1 MNPGTTPG
9 PGELLR
15 YMYRA
20 ARRGL
25 LADGSTALTSNLCVI
40 GVGRSGAVT
49 AAGLADMGHRV
60 CAVDIDAGRVAELN
74 GGKAPFFEPGL
85 DEMIARNLVSRR
97 ISFTTELSEAVPNA
111 DAVLLCVP
119 TPAGGNGEADLSM
132 LYAALRDIGP
142 LLKSGALVIT
152 RSTVPVG
159 TNALLAIQLHTEH
172 PDVDVTVISNPEF
185 LREGHAVEDFMKP
198 ERVIIGAADAHGAAK
213 AAKLYESLDRPI
225 IVTDLE
231 TAEITKYAANA
242 YLAASI
248 SFINEIANIC
258 ERTGADVTKV
268 TEALHLDRRIGEHAY
283 IEPGIG
289 FGGSCLPKD
298 ISALVSTAKDHGYE
312 PKLLQAIMDVNNS
325 QPLRIVF
332 YLEELF
338 KNLSS
343 LKVAV
348 LGISF
353 KGDTFDV
360 RSSPAM
366 SVIRHL
372 SDAGVR
378 VHAFDPMTDRTVE
391 MCVKAIAEL
400 HEDAYSAATGCD
412 ALVIASEHSE
422 FRTLDMQRLG
432 KVMASRVLIDGR
444 NVLDPTAVAEAG
456 FSYIGIGRARRGD

>member
-1 MNPGTTPG
+1 M
-9 PGELLR
+9 
-15 YMYRA
+15 
-20 ARRGL
+20 
-25 LADGSTALTSNLCVI
+25 TSSLCVI

-60 CAVDIDAGRVAELN
+60 RAVDIDADRVAVLN

-85 DEMIARNLVSRR
+85 DEMIVRNLESAR
-97 ISFTTELSEAVPNA
+97 ISFTTELSDAVPQA

-119 TPAGGNGEADLSM
+119 TPAGSDGDADLSM
-132 LYAALRDIGP
+132 LYAALRDVGP

-159 TNALLAIQLHTEH
+159 TNAKLAIQLQQEH
-172 PDVDVTVISNPEF
+172 PDADVTVISNPEF
-185 LREGHAVEDFMKP
+185 LREGHAVDDFMQP
-198 ERVIIGAADAHGAAK
+198 ERVIIGAADAHGGSS
-213 AAKLYESLDRPI
+213 AAKLYNSLSCQI
-225 IVTDLE
+225 IITDLE

-248 SFINEIANIC
+248 SFSNEIANIC

-268 TEALHLDRRIGEHAY
+268 TEALHLDRRIGKHAY

-298 ISALVSTAKDHGYE
+298 ISALVSTAESQGYD
-312 PKLLQAIMDVNNS
+312 PTLLKAIMHVNDA
-325 QPLRIVF
+325 QPRRIVT

-338 KNLSS
+338 ENLSS

-372 SDAGVR
+372 GEAGVR
-378 VHAFDPMTDRTVE
+378 VHAFDPMADRTVD
-391 MCVKAIAEL
+391 MCASAIAEL
-400 HEDAYSAATGCD
+400 HGDAYSAATGCD
-412 ALVIASEHSE
+412 AVVISTEHSE
-422 FRTLDMQRLG
+422 FRTLDLQHLG
-432 KVMASRVLIDGR
+432 RVMASPIIIDGR
-444 NVLDPTAVAEAG
+444 NVLDPATVREAG

>member
-1 MNPGTTPG
+1 
-9 PGELLR
+9 
-15 YMYRA
+15 
-20 ARRGL
+20 
-25 LADGSTALTSNLCVI
+25 
-40 GVGRSGAVT
+40 
-49 AAGLADMGHRV
+49 MGHRV
-60 CAVDIDAGRVAELN
+60 RAVDIDAGRVAELN

-85 DEMIARNLVSRR
+85 DEMIARNLESGR
-97 ISFTTELSEAVPNA
+97 ISFTTKLCEAVPNA

-119 TPAGGNGEADLSM
+119 TPAGRDGDADLSM

-142 LLKSGALVIT
+142 LLKTGALVIT

-159 TNALLAIQLHTEH
+159 TNALLATRLREEH
-172 PDVDVTVISNPEF
+172 PDVEVAVISNPEF
-185 LREGHAVEDFMKP
+185 LREGHAVDDFMRP
-198 ERVIIGAADAHGAAK
+198 ERVIIGAANANSGAR
-213 AAKLYESLDRPI
+213 AAKLYGSLDCQI
-225 IVTDLE
+225 IISDLE

-258 ERTGADVTKV
+258 ERTGADITKV

-298 ISALVSTAKDHGYE
+298 LSALVSTAEGQGYD
-312 PKLLQAIMDVNNS
+312 PTLLKAIMAVNDS
-325 QPLRIVF
+325 QPRRIVS
-332 YLEELF
+332 YLEEFF
-338 KNLSS
+338 KSLSN

-372 SDAGVR
+372 GEAGVR
-378 VHAFDPMTDRTVE
+378 VHAFDPMADRTVQT
-391 MCVKAIAEL
+391 CVSAIAEL
-400 HEDAYSAATGCD
+400 HGDAYSAATGCD
-412 ALVIASEHSE
+412 AVIIASEHSE
-422 FRTLDMQRLG
+422 FRTLDLQRLG

-444 NVLDPTAVAEAG
+444 NVLDPATVAEAG
-456 FSYIGIGRARRGD
+456 FSYIGIGRPAR

>member
-1 MNPGTTPG
+1 
-9 PGELLR
+9 
-15 YMYRA
+15 
-20 ARRGL
+20 
-25 LADGSTALTSNLCVI
+25 VI

-49 AAGLADMGHRV
+49 AAGLADMGHHV

-85 DEMIARNLVSRR
+85 DEMIARNLESGR
-97 ISFTTELSEAVPNA
+97 ISFTTELAEGVPNA

-119 TPAGGNGEADLSM
+119 TPAGGNGDADLSM
-132 LYAALRDIGP
+132 LHAALRDVGP
-142 LLKSGALVIT
+142 LLKSGALVVT

-159 TNALLAIQLHTEH
+159 TNAALAIQLRKER
-172 PDVDVTVISNPEF
+172 PDANVAVISNPEF
-185 LREGHAVEDFMKP
+185 LREGHAVDDFMRP
-198 ERVIIGAADAHGAAK
+198 ERVIIGAADARSGTSAAN
-213 AAKLYESLDRPI
+213 LYASLGCPI
-225 IVTDLE
+225 IITDLE

-298 ISALVSTAKDHGYE
+298 ISALVSTAEGHGYE
-312 PKLLQAIMDVNNS
+312 PALLKAVMDVNAF
-325 QPLRIVF
+325 QPRRVVG

-338 KNLSS
+338 KDIDN

-366 SVIRHL
+366 SVIRAL
-372 SDAGVR
+372 GGAGVR
-378 VHAFDPMTDRTVE
+378 VHAYDPMADRTVE
-391 MCVKAIAEL
+391 TCVSAIAEL

-412 ALVIASEHSE
+412 AVVIATEHSA
-422 FRTLDMQRLG
+422 FRTLDLQRMG
-432 KVMASRVLIDGR
+432 EMMASRVLIDGR
-444 NVLDPTAVAEAG
+444 NVLDPATVAEAG

>member
-1 MNPGTTPG
+1 M
-9 PGELLR
+9 
-15 YMYRA
+15 
-20 ARRGL
+20 
-25 LADGSTALTSNLCVI
+25 TSNLCVI

-60 CAVDIDAGRVAELN
+60 RAVDIDAGRVAELN

-85 DEMIARNLVSRR
+85 DEMIARNLESGR
-97 ISFTTELSEAVPNA
+97 ISFTTELCEAVPNA

-119 TPAGGNGEADLSM
+119 TPAGSNGDADLSM
-132 LYAALRDIGP
+132 LYAALRDVGP

-159 TNALLAIQLHTEH
+159 TNALLAIQLHQEH
-172 PDVDVTVISNPEF
+172 PDLEVAVISNPEF
-185 LREGHAVEDFMKP
+185 LREGHAVDDFMRP
-198 ERVIIGAADAHGAAK
+198 ERIIIGAADAHGGSS
-213 AAKLYESLDRPI
+213 AAKLYESLDCPI
-225 IVTDLE
+225 IITDLE

-298 ISALVSTAKDHGYE
+298 LSALVSTAEGHGYE
-312 PKLLQAIMDVNNS
+312 PTLLKAIMQVNNA
-325 QPLRIVF
+325 QPRRIVS
-332 YLEELF
+332 YLEEFF
-338 KNLSS
+338 KDLSS

-372 SDAGVR
+372 GDAGVR
-378 VHAFDPMTDRTVE
+378 VQAFDPMADRTVE
-391 MCVKAIAEL
+391 MCVSAIAEL

-412 ALVIASEHSE
+412 AIVIASEHSE
-422 FRTLDMQRLG
+422 FRTLDLQRLG

-444 NVLDPTAVAEAG
+444 NLLDPATVAEAG